1 MAKTAEN
8 ADLMVITPE
17 LAPEVSKWL
26 INRLSSEEKDTILA
40 IFLNKEIRQ
49 KLTELDK
56 KGKEVQATIE
66 EYGLATEKRVLNR
79 IIMEEAKQQVL
90 ARRSGK

>member
-1 MAKTAEN
+1 MAKTTEEAK
-8 ADLMVITPE
+8 VITQAD
-17 LAPEVSKWL
+17 APEVSKWL
-26 INRLSSEEKDTILA
+26 IDRLSAEEKDTVLS

-56 KGKEVQATIE
+56 KGKEVQATVE
-66 EYGLATEKRVLNR
+66 EYGLSVEKRVLNR